1 MSLSK
6 SQINALFETV
16 ERSTLSHLDVCAQ
29 KQRTLESISEAVS
42 QRLTVNS
49 PGVKT
54 AVNLILKKLVK
65 EGTVVIE
72 SNPQGSDRYFIT
84 ENILNE
90 AFSSYGT
97 DAYTKPPRS
106 YNSASDSTKAMARA
120 AKRKFKKL
128 YPSEEVRIDSRNGW
142 ILVNGKKT
150 INISSASGRPTSI
163 EDMIDRMSGA
173 VSGRSSYGMNEGVL
187 SVTRTPYGM
196 TIEDENEKAIRIG
209 HMVLELLSAGDDD
222 IFNTPQGV
230 SADLLSNLMS
240 QHDKGV
246 QGGMINWDPD
256 VFRDYYDVDLDRVLT
271 LYSRLTNQP
280 IKENPYKE

>member
-16 ERSTLSHLDVCAQ
+16 ERAALSHLNVCAQ
-29 KQRTLESISEAVS
+29 KQRTLTSISEAVS
-42 QRLTVNS
+42 QRMHANS

-72 SNPQGSDRYFIT
+72 KNPQNSDRYFIT

-90 AFSSYGT
+90 AFRAAGIGASNVDEVVRMSSVVSGQSSY
-97 DAYTKPPRS
+97 
-106 YNSASDSTKAMARA
+106 
-120 AKRKFKKL
+120 
-128 YPSEEVRIDSRNGW
+128 E
-142 ILVNGKKT
+142 
-150 INISSASGRPTSI
+150 
-163 EDMIDRMSGA
+163 
-173 VSGRSSYGMNEGVL
+173 MNEGVL

-196 TIEDENEKAIRIG
+196 TIEDESKKDVRIG
-209 HMVLELLSAGDDD
+209 RMVLELLTAGDAN

-240 QHDKGV
+240 QHDMGV

-271 LYSRLTNQP
+271 LYARLTNQT